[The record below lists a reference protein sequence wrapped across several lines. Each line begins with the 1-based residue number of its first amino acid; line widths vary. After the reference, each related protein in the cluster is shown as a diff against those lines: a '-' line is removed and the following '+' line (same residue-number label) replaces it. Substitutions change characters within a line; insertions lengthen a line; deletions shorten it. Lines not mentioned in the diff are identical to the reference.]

1 MKKED
6 LRIVFMGTPA
16 FATASLKALIDS
28 GYTVAGVIT
37 ALDKPAG
44 RGKKI
49 QQSDVKKYAIE
60 HGLKVLQ
67 PRNLKSEEFNHELG
81 ALKANLQIVVAF
93 RMLPEAVWA
102 MPAYG
107 TINLHASL
115 LPQYRGAAPIN
126 HAIINGETET
136 GVTTFYIEKEID
148 TGKIIMQEKVTIE
161 PNENAGELHDKLMNA
176 GSRLIV
182 KTIEAIQDGS
192 IKETA
197 QNELFNSKAELKPA
211 PKIFKEDCL
220 INWNQSTDQVYNFI
234 RGLSPY
240 PAAWT
245 NLQGKDGQNLSAK
258 MYRCEKEYIK
268 HAHVPGSIFTDNKS
282 LIHIYTKDGYLKIHE
297 LQIQG
302 KRRMTTKELLNGFNM
317 LDYGK
322 QI

>member
-6 LRIVFMGTPA
+6 LRIVFMGTPS
-16 FATASLKALIDS
+16 FATESLKAIINS
-28 GYTVAGVIT
+28 GFKVVGVIT
-37 ALDKPAG
+37 TVDKPVG

-49 QQSDVKKYAIE
+49 QQSDVKKYALE
-60 HGLKVLQ
+60 QGLKVLQ
-67 PRNLKSEEFNHELG
+67 PKNLKSEEFNQELRE
-81 ALKANLQIVVAF
+81 LKADLQIVVAF
-93 RMLPEAVWA
+93 RMLPEIVWS

-136 GVTTFYIEKEID
+136 GVTTFFIEKEID

-161 PNENAGELHDKLMNA
+161 PDENAGELHDKLMNA

-182 KTIEAIQDGS
+182 KTIEAILDDK
-192 IKETA
+192 INETA
-197 QNELFNSKAELKPA
+197 QNELVDTETELKPA

-245 NLQGKDGQNLSAK
+245 NLQSKDGQTLSAK
-258 MYRCEKEYIK
+258 MYRCEKEYVR
-268 HAHVPGSIFTDNKS
+268 HAQVPGSIFTDNKS
-282 LIHIYTKDGYLKIHE
+282 LIHIYTGDGYLKIHE